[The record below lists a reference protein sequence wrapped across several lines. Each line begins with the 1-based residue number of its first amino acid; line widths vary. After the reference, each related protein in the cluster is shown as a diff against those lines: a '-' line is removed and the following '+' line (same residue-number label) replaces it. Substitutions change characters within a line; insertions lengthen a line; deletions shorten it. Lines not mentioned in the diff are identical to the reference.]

1 MQTSFNVNNTLSA
14 FASSLNRVYSDNFK
28 NEDGIK
34 RLGKGAFSVVGNT
47 LHYRP
52 DLKEAVPTN
61 NFVAVDRRM
70 GEKYSARLDVKV
82 SALSQVGAK
91 RVSLV
96 TDYHDE
102 KNHVALVYN
111 SNNREAQLIR
121 YQNGNKQILGI
132 KTLETNPGREFSIQ
146 VDKNFSKQDFY
157 IEGEKVFSFQDTA
170 NGQKN
175 GSFGFGALD
184 SEVSFRN
191 LKIYQ

>member
-1 MQTSFNVNNTLSA
+1 MQTSFNVNHAVSS
-14 FASSLNRVYSDNFK
+14 FASSLNRIYQDNFQ
-28 NEDGIK
+28 NADGIQ

-52 DLKEAVPTN
+52 DIKEAVPTN
-61 NFVAVDRRM
+61 NFVAVNRRM

-102 KNHVALVYN
+102 KNHTALIYN

-146 VDKNFSKQDFY
+146 VDKNFNRQDFY
-157 IEGEKVFSFQDTA
+157 IEGEKIFSFQDTA
-170 NGQKN
+170 GTKKN
-175 GSFGFGALD
+175 GAFGFGALD

-191 LKIYQ
+191 LKISQ